1 MCDTLYSA
9 NDAGGSAF
17 FGKNSDRVPSEP
29 QTLCIVPDRPTSD
42 TLVVGSTSF
51 AARDKGFAF
60 CLSKPS
66 WMAGGEMGVNAKGVA
81 IGNEAV
87 FSRIK
92 PARHGVLGMDILR
105 GALAASV
112 TAKEAVD
119 FVVGFVET
127 HDQGGNGAYKGS
139 LYYNNSFIVAD
150 PAEAYILETAG
161 HRWAWRRV
169 ENRDSISNAYCIT
182 ENYQGIDAQTAKEMS
197 PAKEDRV
204 KGSWKHV
211 VEDRFYL
218 LFTKGEQRRALSR
231 RLLGA
236 DQQLPT
242 EEDPGTM
249 QMLSILRT
257 HGPFD
262 PAHPHRHHME
272 SLCIHSGGLPD
283 SATTASMALEWKDA
297 SSATLWF
304 TGTSYPCLSLYKPIL
319 LVDGGFFPLWKRY
332 DYVEGSAADQ
342 AYWQKQYEWIREK
355 NNVIRS
361 KDEGFIASRDKAQAK
376 LVRIAALALSDLK
389 LSGRSADSFHA
400 FEQETEAV
408 VAGWDSK
415 SH

>member
-29 QTLCIVPDRPTSD
+29 QTLCIVPDRPPSD

-87 FSRIK
+87 FSKIK
-92 PARHGVLGMDILR
+92 PAKHGVLGMDILR
-105 GALAASV
+105 GALAASA

-119 FVVGFVET
+119 FIADFVET

-139 LYYNNSFIVAD
+139 LYYNNSFIIAD

-161 HRWAWRRV
+161 HRWAWRRA
-169 ENRDSISNAYCIT
+169 ESHDSISNAYCIAGD
-182 ENYQGIDAQTAKEMS
+182 YQGIDAQTAKEMS

-218 LFTKGEQRRALSR
+218 LFTKGEQRRSLSHS
-231 RLLGA
+231 LLSTSQPSSVESG
-236 DQQLPT
+236 L
-242 EEDPGTM
+242 GIL
-249 QMLSILRT
+249 QMMSILRT

-262 PAHPHRHHME
+262 PAHPHRYHME
-272 SLCIHSGGLPD
+272 SLCVHSGGFPD
-283 SATTASMALEWKDA
+283 SATTASMALEWKDEG
-297 SSATLWF
+297 SAILWF

-319 LVDGGFFPLWKRY
+319 LADGKFVPLWNRY
-332 DYVEGSAADQ
+332 DYAEGSAADQ
-342 AYWQKQYEWIREK
+342 AYWQRQYEWIR
-355 NNVIRS
+355 NRDNVVRS
-361 KDEGFIASRDKAQAK
+361 KDEEFVASRDKAQAQ
-376 LVRIAALALSDLK
+376 LARIAEQALSDLK
-389 LSGRSADSFHA
+389 LSGRSADSFHT

-408 VAGWDSK
+408 VAGWESK